1 MSELTSH
8 IVTMASLITAI
19 SVIIGVIVK
28 MNRFIDDQHRNAEKV
43 KEVRSEQALMFT
55 ALCACLDGLE
65 QLGANHSVPK
75 AKGALEEW
83 INTHAHD

>member
-1 MSELTSH
+1 MSEVTSH
-8 IVTMASLITAI
+8 ILTMASLITAV

-28 MNRFIDDQHRNAEKV
+28 MNRFIDDQHRNMEKV
-43 KEVRSEQALMFT
+43 KEVRNEQALMFK

-75 AKGALEEW
+75 AKRALENW
-83 INTHAHD
+83 INAHAHD